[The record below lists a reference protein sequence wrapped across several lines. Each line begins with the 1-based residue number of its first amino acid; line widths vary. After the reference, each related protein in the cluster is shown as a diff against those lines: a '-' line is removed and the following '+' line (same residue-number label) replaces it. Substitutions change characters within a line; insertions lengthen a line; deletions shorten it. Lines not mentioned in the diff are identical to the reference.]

1 LHIPLTRMRKLRRL
15 KNIRKRVATLKV
27 IEVFIEDLGDQEVI
41 EVVVG
46 TEVTAVASIRPV
58 IRW

>member
-1 LHIPLTRMRKLRRL
+1 MRKLRRL